1 MKKENNLFYSLKSW
15 YCYFFN
21 SLIYMQINNFLKLI
35 TSILL
40 ITFLTSC
47 SPSTVDVSIY
57 TTDID
62 VAQEGEVVEVPLI
75 ASFSLYGD
83 DDGELESASLIA
95 EKYLSKDSIFS
106 QSSGDWGETLVI
118 ETTIPMG
125 TLDSLQ
131 NYLDSN
137 NRVAVLL
144 VQGSDEIEISLNST
158 DYAEALNSELSDINF
173 MLGFELPG
181 DTTNF
186 RVISDSRNDVQVD
199 ATAVFVSEKP
209 YLYYS
214 KVLKRRGE
222 AEIVFKGT
230 SDSVYSEI
238 NPLIYINYPQ

>member
-1 MKKENNLFYSLKSW
+1 
-15 YCYFFN
+15 
-21 SLIYMQINNFLKLI
+21 MQLNITSKLI
-35 TSILL
+35 TPVLL
-40 ITFLTSC
+40 IVFLTSC
-47 SPSTVDVSIY
+47 SPSNVAVSIY

-62 VAQEGEVVEVPLI
+62 IAQEGEVLEVPVT
-75 ASFSLYGD
+75 ASFSLYSD
-83 DDGELESASLIA
+83 DDGELESASQIA
-95 EKYLSKDSIFS
+95 EKYLAPDSIFS

-131 NYLDSN
+131 NYLASN

-144 VQGSDEIEISLNST
+144 VQGVDEIEISLSST
-158 DYAEALNSELSDINF
+158 DYADALNSELSDINF

-181 DTTNF
+181 DSTNF
-186 RVISDSRNDVQVD
+186 RVISDSRIEVQVD

-214 KVLKRRGE
+214 KVLKRRDE

-230 SDSVYSEI
+230 TDSVYSEI
-238 NPLIYINYPQ
+238 NPLIYINYP

>member
-1 MKKENNLFYSLKSW
+1 MLK
-15 YCYFFN
+15 N
-21 SLIYMQINNFLKLI
+21 KFLKLVI
-35 TSILL
+35 PILL
-40 ITFLTSC
+40 IVFLTSC
-47 SPSTVDVSIY
+47 SPSNVEVSIY

-62 VAQEGEVVEVPLI
+62 VAQEGEVIEVPVM
-75 ASFSLYGD
+75 ASFSLYSD
-83 DDGELESASLIA
+83 DDGELESASQIA
-95 EKYLSKDSIFS
+95 EKYLAPDSIFS

-131 NYLDSN
+131 NYLASN

-144 VQGSDEIEISLNST
+144 VQGSGEIEISLNST
-158 DYAEALNSELSDINF
+158 DYADALNSELSDINF

-181 DTTNF
+181 DSTNF

-230 SDSVYSEI
+230 SDSIYSEI
-238 NPLIYINYPQ
+238 NPLIYINYP

>member
-1 MKKENNLFYSLKSW
+1 
-15 YCYFFN
+15 
-21 SLIYMQINNFLKLI
+21 MQINIISKLI
-35 TSILL
+35 TPVLL
-40 ITFLTSC
+40 IVFLTSC
-47 SPSTVDVSIY
+47 SPSNLEVSIY

-62 VAQEGEVVEVPLI
+62 VAQEGEVLEVPVM
-75 ASFSLYGD
+75 ASFSLYSD
-83 DDGELESASLIA
+83 DDGELESASQIA
-95 EKYLSKDSIFS
+95 EKYLAPDSIFS

-131 NYLDSN
+131 NYLASN

-144 VQGSDEIEISLNST
+144 VKGVDEIEISLSST
-158 DYAEALNSELSDINF
+158 DYADALNSELSDINF

-181 DTTNF
+181 DSTNF
-186 RVISDSRNDVQVD
+186 RVISDSRNEVQVD

-214 KVLKRRGE
+214 KVLKRRDE

-230 SDSVYSEI
+230 TDSVYSEI
-238 NPLIYINYPQ
+238 NPLIYVNYP

>member
-1 MKKENNLFYSLKSW
+1 
-15 YCYFFN
+15 
-21 SLIYMQINNFLKLI
+21 MQINIISKLI
-35 TSILL
+35 TPVLL
-40 ITFLTSC
+40 IVFLTSC
-47 SPSTVDVSIY
+47 SPSNVEVSIY

-62 VAQEGEVVEVPLI
+62 VAQEGEVLEVPVM
-75 ASFSLYGD
+75 ASFSLYSD
-83 DDGELESASLIA
+83 DDGELESASQIA
-95 EKYLSKDSIFS
+95 EKYLAPDSIFS

-131 NYLDSN
+131 NYLASN

-144 VQGSDEIEISLNST
+144 VQSVDEIEISLSST
-158 DYAEALNSELSDINF
+158 DYADALNSELSDINF

-181 DTTNF
+181 DSTNF
-186 RVISDSRNDVQVD
+186 RVISDSRNEVQVD

-214 KVLKRRGE
+214 KVLKRRDE

-230 SDSVYSEI
+230 TDSVYSEI
-238 NPLIYINYPQ
+238 NPLIYINYP

>member
-1 MKKENNLFYSLKSW
+1 
-15 YCYFFN
+15 
-21 SLIYMQINNFLKLI
+21 MQINIISKLI
-35 TSILL
+35 TPVLL
-40 ITFLTSC
+40 IVFLTSC
-47 SPSTVDVSIY
+47 SPSNLEVSIY

-62 VAQEGEVVEVPLI
+62 VAQEGEVLEVPVM
-75 ASFSLYGD
+75 ASFSLYSD
-83 DDGELESASLIA
+83 DDGELESASQIA
-95 EKYLSKDSIFS
+95 EKYLAPDSIFS

-131 NYLDSN
+131 NYLASN

-144 VQGSDEIEISLNST
+144 VQGVDEIEISLSST
-158 DYAEALNSELSDINF
+158 DYADALNSELSDINF

-181 DTTNF
+181 DSTNF
-186 RVISDSRNDVQVD
+186 RVISDSRNEVQVD

-214 KVLKRRGE
+214 KVLKRRDE

-230 SDSVYSEI
+230 NDSVYSEI
-238 NPLIYINYPQ
+238 NPLIYINYP

>member
-1 MKKENNLFYSLKSW
+1 
-15 YCYFFN
+15 
-21 SLIYMQINNFLKLI
+21 MQINIISKLI
-35 TSILL
+35 TPVLL
-40 ITFLTSC
+40 IVFLTSC
-47 SPSTVDVSIY
+47 SPSNVAVSIY

-62 VAQEGEVVEVPLI
+62 IAQEGEVLEVPVT
-75 ASFSLYGD
+75 ASFSLYSD
-83 DDGELESASLIA
+83 DDGELESASQIA
-95 EKYLSKDSIFS
+95 EKYLAPDSIFS

-131 NYLDSN
+131 NYLASN

-144 VQGSDEIEISLNST
+144 VQGVDEIEISLSST
-158 DYAEALNSELSDINF
+158 DYADALNSELSDINF

-181 DTTNF
+181 DSTNF
-186 RVISDSRNDVQVD
+186 RVISDSRNEVQVD

-214 KVLKRRGE
+214 KILKRRDE

-230 SDSVYSEI
+230 TDSVYSEI
-238 NPLIYINYPQ
+238 NPLIYVNYP